1 MTEKE
6 INLILG
12 KHDLSMVVGKDREQI
27 IAAIRDAVTSER
39 NACLEAVEKSRV
51 IELVVYPKEYMIRRN
66 EVQGCYDFQHARTM
80 EAIKARGNHAN
91 G

>member
-1 MTEKE
+1 MTDKE

-27 IAAIRDAVTSER
+27 IAAIRDAVVAER

-51 IELVVYPKEYMIRRN
+51 IEFVVYPKDYMISRN
-66 EVQGCYDFQHARTM
+66 DVPRCYDFQHARTM
-80 EAIKARGNHAN
+80 EAIKARGNQ
-91 G
+91 